1 MTNDYPQQSL
11 DIILYTMLSTNV
23 CEIDMNQIPLLPV
36 LAITNTYN
44 IAHIFFPCYQGVNP
58 SIKIRNL
65 LQQVEVFHA
74 KVDSI

>member
-36 LAITNTYN
+36 LSITNTYN
-44 IAHIFFPCYQGVNP
+44 IAHIFFQIYRMSLISLNISLFV
-58 SIKIRNL
+58 SFFL
-65 LQQVEVFHA
+65 F
-74 KVDSI
+74 SFF